1 MAQNVQIF
9 YPNLWAQLR
18 QLLLSSEDKMTRF
31 SSRWKFFEGA
41 DDGLA
46 CRAVVPQGV
55 AVKITLIMIIT
66 VMMKVKVEN
75 I

>member
-1 MAQNVQIF
+1 
-9 YPNLWAQLR
+9 
-18 QLLLSSEDKMTRF
+18 MTRF

-55 AVKITLIMIIT
+55 AVKITLIMIT
-66 VMMKVKVEN
+66 VMMKVKVETL
-75 I
+75 